1 MSEMVD
7 VISSEFEDALEVKN
21 PKSLHRGIFLL
32 LSSTVPRE
40 EYSLEH
46 SGLKASIELIGHHME
61 EGFMRMD
68 EQFKRMDERFVVVDK
83 KFEAVQQQMD
93 KRFEVVDK
101 KFEVVQQQMD
111 RRFDASDKHFESIEN
126 RLDKLNQQMYRFM
139 IWSFGTTATASG
151 LIIAV
156 LKLT

>member
-7 VISSEFEDALEVKN
+7 VISSEFEEALDVKN

-32 LSSTVPRE
+32 LSSTVSRE
-40 EYSLEH
+40 EHSLEH
-46 SGLKASIELIGHHME
+46 SGLKSSIELIGHRME
-61 EGFMRMD
+61 EGFIRMD
-68 EQFKRMDERFVVVDK
+68 EQFKRMNERFEVVDK

-93 KRFEVVDK
+93 RRFEVVDK
-101 KFEVVQQQMD
+101 KFEAVQQQMD
-111 RRFDASDKHFESIEN
+111 RRFDASDRHFESIEN
-126 RLDKLNQQMYRFM
+126 RLDKLSQQMYRFM

>member
-83 KFEAVQQQMD
+83 KFE
-93 KRFEVVDK
+93 
-101 KFEVVQQQMD
+101 VVQQQMD
-111 RRFDASDKHFESIEN
+111 RRFDASDKHFGSIEN

>member
-7 VISSEFEDALEVKN
+7 LISSEFEDALEVKN

-32 LSSTVPRE
+32 LSSTVSRE
-40 EYSLEH
+40 EHSLEH
-46 SGLKASIELIGHHME
+46 SGLKASIELISLRIE
-61 EGFMRMD
+61 EGFKRMG
-68 EQFKRMDERFVVVDK
+68 ERFKVMDERFEAADK
-83 KFEAVQQQMD
+83 KFEAVQ
-93 KRFEVVDK
+93 K
-101 KFEVVQQQMD
+101 QMD
-111 RRFDASDKHFESIEN
+111 RRFDASDKRFEAIEN
-126 RLDKLNQQMYRFM
+126 RLDKLSQQMYRFM